1 MVADGRGVVISCGGE
16 GSCPAP
22 PEGWVPA
29 FGDPCIIHSGPTL
42 SSFPRRRGTHPPST
56 ARAGTPSARGRLRGN
71 DGRGKVARRWI
82 PELWQWPKMGSRLRG
97 KDEFRAAVFPVGAYP
112 RADGGLPPC
121 RRGAGMGSRL
131 QRPLHNPRRPNLIVF
146 PAKAGT
152 HPCPAVDA
160 RPRLHGG
167 RPFAGKTVIQRSL
180 STGRTSFGAAVF
192 PVGACPRADG
202 EPAPVQTGSLPPCR
216 RGAGMGSRLRGK
228 DEFQAAVFPVG
239 AYPRADG
246 GLPPCRRGAG
256 MGSRLQR
263 PLHNPRRPNLI
274 VFPAKAG
281 THPCPAVD
289 ARPRLHGGQAPS
301 RARRLFKGLSPR
313 EGRVS
318 GQPSFPWEPA
328 PVQTG
333 SLPPCRRGAGMGSRL
348 RRPLHKSCG
357 MPIIEPTHREV
368 RYAPRRESSHVRRCL
383 DA

>member
-1 MVADGRGVVISCGGE
+1 MNSPQSTQNPLLPSRPNDARPHDHRSPSLCGRSDNVEVPAPKGEPTTRGHNSKVSLRGKDEFRAAVFPVGAYPRADGGLPPCRRGAGM
-16 GSCPAP
+16 GSRLQRPL
-22 PEGWVPA
+22 
-29 FGDPCIIHSGPTL
+29 HN
-42 SSFPRRRGTHPPST
+42 PRRPNLIVFPAKAGTHPPST
-56 ARAGTPSARGRLRGN
+56 TRAGPPSARGRLRGN

-202 EPAPVQTGSLPPCR
+202 EPAPVQTGGGDGFPPSRER
-216 RGAGMGSRLRGK
+216 RVPGSRLSRG
-228 DEFQAAVFPVG
+228 
-239 AYPRADG
+239 
-246 GLPPCRRGAG
+246 
-256 MGSRLQR
+256 S
-263 PLHNPRRPNLI
+263 I
-274 VFPAKAG
+274 
-281 THPCPAVD
+281 
-289 ARPRLHGGQAPS
+289 PS
-301 RARRLFKGLSPR
+301 
-313 EGRVS
+313 
-318 GQPSFPWEPA
+318 
-328 PVQTG
+328 
-333 SLPPCRRGAGMGSRL
+333 C
-348 RRPLHKSCG
+348 
-357 MPIIEPTHREV
+357 
-368 RYAPRRESSHVRRCL
+368 
-383 DA
+383 